1 MLDHVGLEVTD
12 FDRSRAF
19 YVAALVPLGLEPL
32 MEPAPGI
39 CGFGD
44 PSVGKPFFWIN
55 ERGRAPVS
63 GAHVAFEAAGTEAVD
78 AFHAAALAAGAPTTA
93 RPARG
98 RCTTRATTGPSC
110 TTSTATTWRPSS
122 TGPERP
128 RGVSEERMKGLE
140 PSTFCMASRR
150 SSQLSYIRGSRQST
164 GRDEALQAAPPG
176 PGAPRAGGARR
187 P

>member
-63 GAHVAFEAAGTEAVD
+63 GAHVAFEATGTEVVN
-78 AFHAAALAAGAPTTA
+78 AFHAAALAAG
-93 RPARG
+93 
-98 RCTTRATTGPSC
+98 
-110 TTSTATTWRPSS
+110 
-122 TGPERP
+122 
-128 RGVSEERMKGLE
+128 GVDNG
-140 PSTFCMASRR
+140 
-150 SSQLSYIRGSRQST
+150 
-164 GRDEALQAAPPG
+164 PPG
-176 PGAPRAGGARR
+176 PRPMYHPGYYGAFVHDLDGNNVEAVCHRA
-187 P
+187 